1 MNREE
6 MIKTIRD
13 LVGGKMVFDT
23 GGVITLGDDRPVWQV
38 TKKYV
43 YMAVKCY
50 VKDVWEEDTLVSV
63 IRKIPVC
70 GTLYG
75 ELTHKILLDSL
86 CTRDLE
92 RLYDGVI
99 KHCEY
104 QISRIAELQ
113 QQLDACN
120 KVRSKYNKVLGK
132 KL

>member
-1 MNREE
+1 MSREE

-13 LVGGKMVFDT
+13 LVVGKMEFDT
-23 GGVITLGDDRPVWQV
+23 RTTTLGDDRPVWYV

-75 ELTHKILLDSL
+75 EITHKIALDSL
-86 CTRDLE
+86 GIKDLSSL
-92 RLYDGVI
+92 LYGI
-99 KHCEY
+99 EKHCEY
-104 QISRIAELQ
+104 QIARIAELQ
-113 QQLDACN
+113 QQLDVCT
-120 KVRSKYNKVLGK
+120 KVRDNYNKVMGK
-132 KL
+132 KV